1 MHAYGVSAI
10 AIINRVQRIRA
21 QAIIGTFCIVA
32 IVIREAEVSIRLVR
46 ERHSER
52 ATKL

>member
-1 MHAYGVSAI
+1 MHACGGSAI
-10 AIINRVQRIRA
+10 AVINRVQRIRA
-21 QAIIGTFCIVA
+21 QAIIGIFRIVA
-32 IVIREAEVSIRLVR
+32 IVIREAEASIRLVR